1 MSIWWLHPD
10 TIGCLT
16 GFFICRPNIVSL
28 SVLRSIFI
36 FVFITCAYHY
46 YFCRDVVVLKY
57 RHFSISHSLYLTGL
71 LIILFLFIPQ
81 LLYDVFVKDLFGFVG
96 WLQVGSADP
105 ESSSQYASNW
115 DGGREIL
122 TGKVFDRLLI
132 AFFKS
137 VCPRN
142 YLERLFR
149 GTYKC
154 VYVL

>member
-1 MSIWWLHPD
+1 M
-10 TIGCLT
+10 
-16 GFFICRPNIVSL
+16 
-28 SVLRSIFI
+28 
-36 FVFITCAYHY
+36 
-46 YFCRDVVVLKY
+46 
-57 RHFSISHSLYLTGL
+57 
-71 LIILFLFIPQ
+71 
-81 LLYDVFVKDLFGFVG
+81 KDLFGFVG